1 MTDGPRTLVSVIVPT
16 HNRAHLLIGAL
27 DSVWAQ
33 TYRPIELIVVDD
45 GSTDNT
51 RAAVEAWQSAHCSD
65 DRFTLEYVA
74 QENRGPAVARN
85 RGLTLSRGEYVQ
97 FLDSDDRLHP
107 EKLAAQAYVLDGA
120 PQFDAVV
127 ARVAFLDAMGRNGWI
142 SEIPGRQGDEEL
154 ACFLCIND
162 VPIHAPLHRRQLVAQ
177 SGGFDESLLHSED
190 VDLHFRLALA
200 GARFGFM
207 SEVLAWILHRADRA
221 RVSRRLSAA
230 GPDFERDFY
239 LRLLACG
246 VRQGTATPA
255 LRQALAERLVLIA
268 RRYYGSLRPRTARAC
283 LEAAREV
290 WPDSRPF
297 PLRLYL
303 SPGGSALGVVAEAS
317 IRVLRSAR
325 RGLLAALRMS
335 VGSRGH
341 VSLVGGL

>member
-16 HNRAHLLIGAL
+16 HNRAQLLIGAL

-45 GSTDNT
+45 GSTDKT
-51 RAAVEAWQSAHCSD
+51 RTAVEAWQSAHSGD
-65 DRFTLEYVA
+65 DRFTLEYVP
-74 QENRGPAVARN
+74 QENRGPAAARN
-85 RGLTLSRGEYVQ
+85 RGLALARGEYVQ

-107 EKLAAQAYVLDGA
+107 EKLAAQACVLHGA
-120 PQFDAVV
+120 PQVDAVV

-142 SEIPGRQGDEEL
+142 SEIPGGKGDEEL
-154 ACFLCIND
+154 AFFLCRND
-162 VPIHAPLHRRQLVAQ
+162 VPIHAPLHRRQLVVQ

-239 LRLLACG
+239 LRILACG
-246 VRQGTATPA
+246 VGQGTATPA

-283 LEAAREV
+283 LETATTICPQFLPRLV
-290 WPDSRPF
+290 
-297 PLRLYL
+297 RLYL
-303 SPGGSALGVVAEAS
+303 GPAGGTLGIGIEFMRRALKWADR
-317 IRVLRSAR
+317 RV
-325 RGLLAALRMS
+325 
-335 VGSRGH
+335 SRVQRWIGA
-341 VSLVGGL
+341 